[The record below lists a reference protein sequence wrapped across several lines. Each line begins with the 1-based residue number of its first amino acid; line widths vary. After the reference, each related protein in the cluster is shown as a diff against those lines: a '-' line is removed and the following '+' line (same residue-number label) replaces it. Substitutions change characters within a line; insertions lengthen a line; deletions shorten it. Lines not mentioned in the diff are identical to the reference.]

1 MNPKRRSYSRRPTPD
16 AKTQEGTQRARKKS
30 RAWRALARIA
40 DRTARAMKRR

>member
-1 MNPKRRSYSRRPTPD
+1 MNPKRTRYSRRPTPD
-16 AKTQEGTQRARKKS
+16 TKTQEGTQRARKQS